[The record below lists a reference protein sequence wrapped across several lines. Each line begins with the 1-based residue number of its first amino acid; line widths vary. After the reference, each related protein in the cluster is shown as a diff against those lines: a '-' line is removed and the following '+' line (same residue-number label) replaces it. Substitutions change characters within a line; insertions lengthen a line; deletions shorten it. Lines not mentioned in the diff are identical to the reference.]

1 MCVHRTLFVFE
12 RKTICL
18 CVYSYEKRKESAEKE
33 WKNEKRT
40 RFFLTRGMEIHII
53 SKSVSRKTG
62 HLLFL

>member
-1 MCVHRTLFVFE
+1 MCVHRTLSVFE

-18 CVYSYEKRKESAEKE
+18 RMCFSEKRRESAEKE

-40 RFFLTRGMEIHII
+40 RFFLTRGVKIHII